1 MDEAEVE
8 VDAAKDD
15 ERGSGGAKIL
25 NDFCLFSDFL
35 LHSCPEFP
43 HHC

>member
-8 VDAAKDD
+8 VDAANDD

-25 NDFCLFSDFL
+25 KFRLLSLF
-35 LHSCPEFP
+35 
-43 HHC
+43 